1 MSIPVKTTVRCPQC
15 GKEIDFTMWQ
25 SINDEMPF
33 ALKDIITGKLFEAEC
48 KKCGKKA
55 NVHYPILVNDMA
67 HRVMIYYIFPEDK
80 EQTEKALEFMKNMYD
95 GRVRIVTDQASL
107 REKVAIFKE
116 ELDDRIIELLKLSIL
131 AQMQN
136 QLGDKEVQGVY
147 FVPDDHPRF
156 EIVYEGGLYYVTF
169 DMGFYDKIKDEFE
182 QVEDFAKDTGP
193 YIDLDW
199 AYSII
204 SADYEE

>member
-136 QLGDKEVQGVY
+136 NWAIKRYRVY
-147 FVPDDHPRF
+147 ILFPM
-156 EIVYEGGLYYVTF
+156 I
-169 DMGFYDKIKDEFE
+169 I
-182 QVEDFAKDTGP
+182 
-193 YIDLDW
+193 LDSRS
-199 AYSII
+199 YTKVGCTT
-204 SADYEE
+204 